1 VDGYIAYPDDA
12 VGPLFDWY
20 GNGDTEVSAR
30 ASGWTFHVS
39 QASADYVRPFW
50 EAIKVTVIGRHLFDT
65 TNGWDGDPAA
75 GDELVVV
82 TRRPLPEAWLADHPD
97 APFHTAGSVEAGIAL
112 AKKLAGDG
120 LVCVTAGDLG
130 GQAFSA
136 GLVDEIAMDVAPV
149 VLGEGV
155 RFFGSHA
162 GTVLLDDPDQ
172 VVRGDRVLHL
182 HTQSSADR
190 PSTAAAL
197 GPSPLPIVSFP
208 KAGLLWDGP
217 DAAYDARG
225 STGPSAVTRC
235 SCTWCWP
242 GSIEPSNVVFA
253 ALAECSLVEDRT
265 GWSIRKIVRTV
276 TGLVANGYLPRAKT
290 PPR

>member
-1 VDGYIAYPDDA
+1 MARVVMQAVVSVDGYIAYPDDT

-50 EAIKVTVIGRHLFDT
+50 DAIKVTVIGRHLFDT
-65 TNGWDGDPAA
+65 TNGWDGAPAA

-82 TRRPLPEAWLADHPD
+82 THRPLPEAWLADHPD
-97 APFHTAGSVEAGIAL
+97 APFRTAGSVEAGIAL

-162 GTVLLDDPDQ
+162 GAVLLDDPDQ

-182 HTQSSADR
+182 HYT
-190 PSTAAAL
+190 
-197 GPSPLPIVSFP
+197 
-208 KAGLLWDGP
+208 
-217 DAAYDARG
+217 
-225 STGPSAVTRC
+225 
-235 SCTWCWP
+235 
-242 GSIEPSNVVFA
+242 
-253 ALAECSLVEDRT
+253 
-265 GWSIRKIVRTV
+265 VR
-276 TGLVANGYLPRAKT
+276 R
-290 PPR
+290 

>member
-1 VDGYIAYPDDA
+1 VAHNRGKLIQPRLSTRGGCVSSQDVRDDQGTHECIMPDPRSLYREVRLNDPGAKLLARFSGDVVSRLVILVGLVLVLVVALGSGAEMARVVMQAVVSVDGYIAYPDDTT
-12 VGPLFDWY
+12 GPLFDWY

-39 QASADYVRPFW
+39 RASADYLQPFW
-50 EAIKVTVIGRHLFDT
+50 DAVQVTVIGRHLFDT

-82 TRRPLPEAWLADHPD
+82 THRPLPQAWLADHPD

-182 HTQSSADR
+182 HYT
-190 PSTAAAL
+190 
-197 GPSPLPIVSFP
+197 
-208 KAGLLWDGP
+208 
-217 DAAYDARG
+217 
-225 STGPSAVTRC
+225 
-235 SCTWCWP
+235 
-242 GSIEPSNVVFA
+242 
-253 ALAECSLVEDRT
+253 
-265 GWSIRKIVRTV
+265 VR
-276 TGLVANGYLPRAKT
+276 R
-290 PPR
+290 

>member
-1 VDGYIAYPDDA
+1 MSTVIMHNVVSVDGFIADSDDR

-20 GNGDTEVSAR
+20 GNGDVPIVEDGPFRVSR
-30 ASGWTFHVS
+30 AS
-39 QASADYVRPFW
+39 AAYVQGTW
-50 EAIKVTVIGRHLFDT
+50 AAIGSMVIRRHLFDT

-82 TRRPLPEAWLADHPD
+82 THRPLPEAWLADHPD

-112 AKKLAGDG
+112 AKTLAGDG

-149 VLGEGV
+149 VLGDGA

-172 VVRGDRVLHL
+172 VVQGDRVLHL
-182 HTQSSADR
+182 HYTIQR
-190 PSTAAAL
+190 
-197 GPSPLPIVSFP
+197 
-208 KAGLLWDGP
+208 
-217 DAAYDARG
+217 
-225 STGPSAVTRC
+225 
-235 SCTWCWP
+235 
-242 GSIEPSNVVFA
+242 
-253 ALAECSLVEDRT
+253 
-265 GWSIRKIVRTV
+265 
-276 TGLVANGYLPRAKT
+276 
-290 PPR
+290 

>member
-1 VDGYIAYPDDA
+1 MARVVMQAVVSVDGYIAYPDDT

-39 QASADYVRPFW
+39 QASAGYVQPFW
-50 EAIKVTVIGRHLFDT
+50 DAMKVTVIGRHLFDT

-82 TRRPLPEAWLADHPD
+82 THRPLPQAWLADHPH

-162 GTVLLDDPDQ
+162 GPSSSAIPT
-172 VVRGDRVLHL
+172 RWSRATACCTCT
-182 HTQSSADR
+182 TQSSADR
-190 PSTAAAL
+190 PSAVGAA
-197 GPSPLPIVSFP
+197 GPSPLPIVSSRR
-208 KAGLLWDGP
+208 P
-217 DAAYDARG
+217 DYG
-225 STGPSAVTRC
+225 G
-235 SCTWCWP
+235 WP
-242 GSIEPSNVVFA
+242 GCGLRRAGVGTAVSPASPSGPAQWVRRKQSSTARARCRANVNSAEP
-253 ALAECSLVEDRT
+253 LVGR
-265 GWSIRKIVRTV
+265 
-276 TGLVANGYLPRAKT
+276 
-290 PPR
+290 